1 MDSSQT
7 PVAGQIGRGASVTVE
22 GVSKRYRI
30 GETEIVALDGV
41 SLTFPAGA
49 VVGITGPSG
58 SGKSTLLHV
67 TGAMD
72 EPDEGRIVVDG
83 FEVTALDRKAKVDYR
98 RRIGFVFQRFHLL
111 PALSAQDNVAAPLLP
126 FRKLEFDKF
135 EKAKDLL
142 HAVGLGGREDSL
154 PSRLSGGQQQR
165 VAIARALINDPILLL
180 ADEPTGNV
188 DSSTAAEIMEL
199 LLRLRDE
206 RGMTILVATHDPLIA
221 SRCDRIVR
229 LLDGRVLDE
238 VEVAPGEEPE
248 AVLERIS
255 RIEP

>member
-1 MDSSQT
+1 MDEKQAA
-7 PVAGQIGRGASVTVE
+7 VGRIGCGASVELE
-22 GVSKRYRI
+22 GVGKRYRI
-30 GETEIVALDGV
+30 GDTEIVALDDV
-41 SLTFPAGA
+41 SLHVPAGA

-72 EPDEGRIVVDG
+72 DADEGRIVVDG

-98 RRIGFVFQRFHLL
+98 RKIGFVFQRFHLL
-111 PALSAQDNVAAPLLP
+111 PALTAQDNVAAPVLP
-126 FRKLEFDKF
+126 RRKLPFDKF
-135 EKAKDLL
+135 EKAKELL
-142 HAVGLGGREDSL
+142 AAVGLEGREDSL

-188 DSSTAAEIMEL
+188 DSTTAVEIMEV
-199 LLRLRDE
+199 LLRLREE
-206 RGMTILVATHDPLIA
+206 RGMTIVVATHDPLIA
-221 SRCDRIVR
+221 SRCDRVVR

-238 VEVAPGEEPE
+238 VDVVPGEEPE